1 MSANRASVF
10 DDLIAED
17 LDTREVEMTMEEYLE
32 LCKTDPSAYANP
44 WQRLL
49 KAIGEPEIID
59 FNKEPKLRQ
68 IFEGMPTVRYPGLAD
83 FYGIEDTLQKV
94 VAAIRSGAQ
103 GGEESKQILYLLGP
117 VGSSKSSLAKRI
129 SELME
134 QEPFY
139 AIKGSPVFDNPL
151 KALDF
156 RRYGKAIEENY
167 HIDPL
172 LLKGALSPWA
182 TKRLNTEL
190 GRDWR
195 KFKVVKIYPSINEQ
209 RAISRVEA
217 SDKNNKD
224 VSSIVGKVDLSK
236 LEDGMAQHDADAYGY
251 FGGLNRGNRGMMEYV
266 EMFKDPIDTLNP
278 LLAATQDR
286 QYNGTEGIGALPFEG
301 IILAHSNEAEWDKFR
316 NDRTNEA
323 FIDRCKIIKVPYTL
337 RVSAELDIY
346 RKYIRENQLRK
357 APCAPGTL
365 EMQSTFAVQS
375 RLMQPKDGSNI
386 ETKMKV
392 YDGERTND
400 PKAKT
405 IAAYRKEAYDAKSRE
420 GMTGWSVRDSFKA
433 LSDTFNLHAAEG
445 EVSATPVDLM
455 FVLDRMIRGQDL
467 PDETRDRYLAL
478 IETKLKPEYAKS
490 LDAQIKEALV
500 ESFSSY
506 GQNLFERYVRYAEL
520 SLEEYDD
527 HIDPITKST
536 IKKADIEKELQAIEK
551 PAGITNPTGFR
562 NDVVRF
568 VTKYQRD
575 NEGRM
580 PDWTTYKKFAEAIQS
595 KIFSSTKELMPLI
608 SFGPKGSTEDEKKH
622 ADFVDRMVARG
633 YPRQALPQIV
643 QWYEKNKPA

>member
-1 MSANRASVF
+1 MSAQNASIF
-10 DDLIAED
+10 DDLIATDRE
-17 LDTREVEMTMEEYLE
+17 TQEVEMTMEEYLE
-32 LCKTDPSAYANP
+32 LCKADPSAYANP

-59 FNKEPKLRQ
+59 FSKEPKLRQ
-68 IFEGMPTVRYPGLAD
+68 VFEGMPTVRYPGLAD
-83 FYGIEDTLQKV
+83 FYGIEDSLQKV

-117 VGSSKSSLAKRI
+117 VGSSKSSLAKRLA
-129 SELME
+129 ELME
-134 QEPFY
+134 EQPFY
-139 AIKGSPVFDNPL
+139 MIKGSPVFDNPL

-156 RRYGKAIEENY
+156 RRYGKTIEQHY

-172 LLKGALSPWA
+172 LLKGTLSPWA
-182 TKRLNTEL
+182 NKRLTEF

-195 KFKVVKIYPSINEQ
+195 KFKVVKVYPSINAQ
-209 RAISRVEA
+209 RGISRVEA

-224 VSSIVGKVDLSK
+224 VSSIVGKVDMSK

-278 LLAATQDR
+278 LLGATQDR

-301 IILAHSNEAEWDKFR
+301 IILAHSNEAEWDKFC

-323 FIDRCKIIKVPYTL
+323 LIDRCKIIKVPYTL

-346 RKYIRENQLRK
+346 KKYIRENQLRH

-375 RLMQPKDGSNI
+375 RLMPPKDGGNI
-386 ETKMKV
+386 ETKMKI

-400 PKAKT
+400 PKPKT
-405 IAAYRKEAYDAKSRE
+405 IAAYRKEAYDAKARE

-433 LSDTFNLHAAEG
+433 LSDTFNLHAAESG

-455 FVLDRMIRGQDL
+455 YVLNLMIRNKDL
-467 PDETRDRYLAL
+467 LDETRDRYLAL

-520 SLEEYDD
+520 SLEEYED
-527 HIDPITKST
+527 HIDPITKSP

-551 PAGITNPTGFR
+551 PAGIMNATGFR
-562 NDVVRF
+562 NDIVRF
-568 VTKYQRD
+568 VTRYQRD
-575 NEGRM
+575 NENKM

-608 SFGPKGSTEDEKKH
+608 SFGPKGSTEDAKKH

-633 YPRQALPQIV
+633 YPRKALPQIV
-643 QWYEKNKPA
+643 QWYEANKPA